1 MCAEYNTKLE
11 RMRALIERLTE
22 ADVAY
27 FKNDEPIMSDWEYD
41 QLTDELA
48 SLEHDTGLVL
58 SGSPTQK
65 VSGENLETL
74 TEANAVCRQDQ
85 IGGGSCQICR

>member
-41 QLTDELA
+41 QLTDERP
-48 SLEHDTGLVL
+48 HWNMIPVL
-58 SGSPTQK
+58 CSPAPQLRKCPERTW
-65 VSGENLETL
+65 
-74 TEANAVCRQDQ
+74 RH
-85 IGGGSCQICR
+85 

>member
-48 SLEHDTGLVL
+48 SLEHDNLISRQVLIYKYSALVSRVTATRL
-58 SGSPTQK
+58 LKMGRKMQWTS
-65 VSGENLETL
+65 LL
-74 TEANAVCRQDQ
+74 
-85 IGGGSCQICR
+85 